1 MGAEAADSESG
12 YANSK
17 ASRHSADAR
26 RRRQLKNTKIFE
38 PAEYKTDP
46 KIETITGGGTANI
59 VIPFSFDEGRPTSY
73 KVKVLED

>member
-1 MGAEAADSESG
+1 MGSEMCI
-12 YANSK
+12 
-17 ASRHSADAR
+17 RDR
-26 RRRQLKNTKIFE
+26 
-38 PAEYKTDP
+38 YKTDP